1 MQNSIVAVRASWYI
15 SPPLNG
21 AVKARLFLNNSGV
34 RVVHLKWLD
43 IAGFKS
49 FPDKT
54 RLQFEPGLTAIVGPN
69 GCGKSNVSDAIRWV
83 LGETSA
89 RALRGA
95 KMEDCIFN
103 GTDIRKPL
111 GMAEVNITFTDCES
125 VLGTEFNEVTVTR
138 RVFRSGE
145 GQYFLN
151 KTPCRLKDIQ
161 RLFMNTGI
169 GTSSY
174 SLMEQGRIDQILSSR
189 PEDRREIFEEASGI
203 TKFKMDKREAA
214 RKLEQTEANLLRL
227 ADVIREVKRQ
237 IGSLQRQAGK
247 ARRYKEL
254 REELRRLDLCF
265 SRDRL
270 SAMDADLQ
278 ALETELRTLA
288 EEAATLHTDLQNLE
302 AGETELRARLA
313 ATEEA
318 IGQAMEN
325 RSEIQ
330 TRLDRAADTAR
341 INRDRIR
348 ELETL
353 AERDRRDISEA
364 EAQIEKHRRDLDA
377 LGAAIDEARRR
388 REQAEKEWQARQA
401 ALQALEQEIESRR
414 QQLQQWRAEALEQ
427 ENTLARLQNEQVQ
440 LEARDRA
447 NMLRRERL
455 IAEKSQLTHSL
466 QGYEERQGGLVET
479 LRALTRDIEHSQAL
493 FAELNR
499 QRASKADESRET
511 QKAIATLQSQ
521 SAARQAQIELLEKA
535 ETEAEDFPGGA
546 RLLLDKQRPPA
557 EADAILG
564 PLAQHLEVAPEF
576 RVALEAALRA
586 WLDAV
591 VVRDAARAAPLL
603 RLLAEHRAGA
613 ARLLALDAP
622 APLPE
627 PPAGGPGAALLD
639 QVRCDD
645 AFQPLVRRLLA
656 GVRVVESLDGAPAAG
671 AVWVTRDGALL
682 RGDGAFEFWMRESGQ
697 SNPLARHHLIADLKR
712 ELAQCD
718 DQVRLKSDTLKALQA
733 AGADLELAIENAR
746 ADSEDRRRTLAVR
759 ESENQMV
766 FQEANQARDRLETVV
781 WELHQ
786 LDEQGDGSAERQAV
800 ADQIDAAREAQS
812 QLRGQSDALSREL
825 QTLDQRRSAL
835 YAEVGELRVRFAE
848 ARQQVDHLESRRD
861 PLKARIQELESLVKG
876 RSGGIA
882 SYRASID
889 QLTRSAAEAE
899 AQVEPLKTELAAAAA
914 ALDQLRKQRETQ
926 TGEMGEMNARLGVKR
941 DRLEEIAARRTDRE
955 VLFAESRMRRQNLV
969 ERLAGDYN
977 ASVEELKNTP
987 DPDWPEGRPDAETLG
1002 RMVDECRGRIEA
1014 MGPVNL
1020 VAIEEYQE
1028 LEERHSFLTQQQDD
1042 LTAAKQQLMD
1052 MIKKI
1057 NVTTSEMFLSTFAQV
1072 NDNFQAMFTKLF
1084 NGGTARLVLADEGDV
1099 LESGIDIIARP
1110 PGKKLQTVSL
1120 LSGGER
1126 TMTAVALLFSIYQ
1139 IKPSPFCVLDELDAA
1154 LDESN
1159 IARFVTILES
1169 FLNQSQFVVIT
1180 HNRRTIAAA
1189 NTLYGVTMEERGVSK
1204 VMSMKFSDY
1213 ESNPKLQTNAKST

>member
-1 MQNSIVAVRASWYI
+1 
-15 SPPLNG
+15 
-21 AVKARLFLNNSGV
+21 
-34 RVVHLKWLD
+34 VHLKWLD

-54 RLQFEPGLTAIVGPN
+54 RLQFEPGMTAIVGPN

-103 GTDIRKPL
+103 GTDARKPL

-138 RVFRSGE
+138 RVLRSGE

-203 TKFKMDKREAA
+203 TKFKMDKREAS

-247 ARRYKEL
+247 ARRFKEL

-270 SAMDADLQ
+270 SRMDADLQ
-278 ALETELRTLA
+278 QLETELRTIA
-288 EEAATLHTDLQNLE
+288 EESAGLHTELQNLE
-302 AGETELRARLA
+302 AGEAEQRARLT

-318 IGQAMEN
+318 IGQAMEH
-325 RSEIQ
+325 RAAAQ
-330 TRLDRAADTAR
+330 TRLDRSTDTVR

-353 AERDRRDISEA
+353 ADRDRRDISEA

-377 LGAAIDEARRR
+377 LVSSVDEARQR
-388 REQAEKEWQARQA
+388 REQSEKEWQSRHA
-401 ALQALEQEIESRR
+401 ALQALEQEIEARR
-414 QQLQQWRAEALEQ
+414 TQLQQFRNDSLEQ
-427 ENTLARLQNEQVQ
+427 ENAVARLQNEQVQ

-455 IAEKSQLTHSL
+455 IAEKSQLSHSL
-466 QGYEERQGGLVET
+466 QGYEERQATIIET
-479 LRALTRDIEHSQAL
+479 LRALAREIEHGTAL
-493 FAELNR
+493 FNELNR
-499 QRASKADESRET
+499 QRVSQADESRET
-511 QKAIATLQSQ
+511 QKNLATLQSQ
-521 SAARQAQIELLEKA
+521 IAARHAQIDLLQKA
-535 ETEAEDFPGGA
+535 EIEAEDFPGGA
-546 RLLLDKQRPPA
+546 RLLLDKTHPPTVA
-557 EADAILG
+557 ANQILG
-564 PLAQHLEVAPEF
+564 PLAQHLDVAPEF

-591 VVRDAARAAPLL
+591 IIRDSAQAAVLL
-603 RLLAEHRAGA
+603 QFLAERRQGA
-613 ARLLALDAP
+613 ARLVALDPAAP
-622 APLPE
+622 APE
-627 PPAGGPGAALLD
+627 ADPAGPGSPLAD
-639 QVRCDD
+639 QVRCSDEVR
-645 AFQPLVRRLLA
+645 PLIRRLLA
-656 GVRVVESLDGAPAAG
+656 GVRIVDSFPDGAAPLPAQ
-671 AVWVTRDGALL
+671 AVWVTRDGAIL
-682 RGDGAFEFWMRESGQ
+682 RGDGAFEFWMREPGQ
-697 SNPLARHHLIADLKR
+697 SNPLARHHLIADLKQDLTQI
-712 ELAQCD
+712 E
-718 DQVRLKSDTLKALQA
+718 DQVRLKSDTLKALQE
-733 AGADLELAIENAR
+733 AGANLENAIETAR
-746 ADSEDRRRTLAVR
+746 SDSEDRRRTLAVR
-759 ESENQMV
+759 ENENQMV
-766 FQEANQARDRLETVV
+766 SQEANQARDRLETVV

-786 LDEQGDGSAERQAV
+786 LDEQGDGSAERQGV
-800 ADQIDAAREAQS
+800 ADRIDAAREAQS
-812 QLRGQSDALSREL
+812 ALRGQIDALSREI
-825 QTLDQRRSAL
+825 QSLDQRRSAL
-835 YAEVGELRVRFAE
+835 YTEVGELRVRFAE
-848 ARQQVDHLESRRD
+848 ARQQVEHLESRRE
-861 PLKARIQELESLVKG
+861 PLKARILELETLVKG
-876 RSGGIA
+876 RAGGIV
-882 SYRASID
+882 SYRTSID

-899 AQVEPLKTELAAAAA
+899 TQIEPLQAELATAAAG
-914 ALDQLRKQRETQ
+914 LDTLRKQRETQ
-926 TGEMGEMNARLGVKR
+926 NTELGDIGARLGTKR
-941 DRLEEIAARRTDRE
+941 ERLEELAGRRTERE
-955 VLFAESRMRRQNLV
+955 VLFAEGRMRRQNLV
-969 ERLAGDYN
+969 DRLAGDYN
-977 ASVEELKNTP
+977 ANLEELHAAP
-987 DPDWPEGRPDAETLG
+987 DPEWPEGRPDPETLE
-1002 RMVDECRGRIEA
+1002 RMVEECRGRIEA

-1042 LTAAKQQLMD
+1042 LTAAKQQLVE

-1072 NDNFQAMFTKLF
+1072 NENFQAMFTKLF

-1159 IARFVTILES
+1159 IARFVSILES

-1180 HNRRTIAAA
+1180 HNRRTIGAA
-1189 NTLYGVTMEERGVSK
+1189 NTLYGVTMEERGISK

-1213 ESNPKLQTNAKST
+1213 ESNSKLQTNSKI

>member
-1 MQNSIVAVRASWYI
+1 M
-15 SPPLNG
+15 
-21 AVKARLFLNNSGV
+21 
-34 RVVHLKWLD
+34 HLKWLD

-54 RLQFEPGLTAIVGPN
+54 RLQFEPGMTAIVGPN

-103 GTDIRKPL
+103 GTDARKPL

-138 RVFRSGE
+138 RVLRSGE

-203 TKFKMDKREAA
+203 TKFKMDKREAS

-247 ARRYKEL
+247 ARRFKEL

-270 SAMDADLQ
+270 SRMDADLQ
-278 ALETELRTLA
+278 QLETELRTIA
-288 EEAATLHTDLQNLE
+288 EESAGLHTELQNLE
-302 AGETELRARLA
+302 AGEAEQRARLT

-318 IGQAMEN
+318 IGQAMEH
-325 RSEIQ
+325 RAAAQ
-330 TRLDRAADTAR
+330 TRLDRSTDTVR

-353 AERDRRDISEA
+353 ADRDRRDISEA

-377 LGAAIDEARRR
+377 LVSSVDEARQR
-388 REQAEKEWQARQA
+388 REQSEKEWQSRHA
-401 ALQALEQEIESRR
+401 ALQALEQEIEARR
-414 QQLQQWRAEALEQ
+414 TQLQQFRNDSLEQ
-427 ENTLARLQNEQVQ
+427 ENAVARLQNEQVQ

-455 IAEKSQLTHSL
+455 IAEKSQLSHSL
-466 QGYEERQGGLVET
+466 QGYEERQATIIET
-479 LRALTRDIEHSQAL
+479 LRALAREIEHGTAL
-493 FAELNR
+493 FNELNR
-499 QRASKADESRET
+499 QRVSQADESRET
-511 QKAIATLQSQ
+511 QKNLATLQSQ
-521 SAARQAQIELLEKA
+521 IAARHAQIDLLQKA
-535 ETEAEDFPGGA
+535 EIEAEDFPGGA
-546 RLLLDKQRPPA
+546 RLLLDKTHPPTVA
-557 EADAILG
+557 ANQILG
-564 PLAQHLEVAPEF
+564 PLAQHLDVAPEF

-591 VVRDAARAAPLL
+591 IIRDSAQAAVLL
-603 RLLAEHRAGA
+603 QFLAERRQGA
-613 ARLLALDAP
+613 ARLVALDPAAP
-622 APLPE
+622 APE
-627 PPAGGPGAALLD
+627 ADPAGPGSPLAD
-639 QVRCDD
+639 QVRCSDEVR
-645 AFQPLVRRLLA
+645 PLIRRLLA
-656 GVRVVESLDGAPAAG
+656 GVRIVDSFPDGAAPLPAQ
-671 AVWVTRDGALL
+671 AVWVTRDGAIL
-682 RGDGAFEFWMRESGQ
+682 RGDGAFEFWMREPGQ
-697 SNPLARHHLIADLKR
+697 SNPLARHHLIADLKQDLTQI
-712 ELAQCD
+712 E
-718 DQVRLKSDTLKALQA
+718 DQVRLKSDTLKALQE
-733 AGADLELAIENAR
+733 AGANLENAIETAR
-746 ADSEDRRRTLAVR
+746 SDSEDRRRTLAVR
-759 ESENQMV
+759 ENENQMV
-766 FQEANQARDRLETVV
+766 SQEANQARDRLETVV

-786 LDEQGDGSAERQAV
+786 LDEQGDGSAERQGV
-800 ADQIDAAREAQS
+800 ADRIDAAREAQS
-812 QLRGQSDALSREL
+812 ALRGQIDALSREI
-825 QTLDQRRSAL
+825 QSLDQRRSAL
-835 YAEVGELRVRFAE
+835 YTEVGELRVRFAE
-848 ARQQVDHLESRRD
+848 ARQQVEHLESRRE
-861 PLKARIQELESLVKG
+861 PLKARILELETLVKG
-876 RSGGIA
+876 RAGGIV
-882 SYRASID
+882 SYRTSID

-899 AQVEPLKTELAAAAA
+899 TQIEPLQAELATAAAG
-914 ALDQLRKQRETQ
+914 LDTLRKQRETQ
-926 TGEMGEMNARLGVKR
+926 NTELGDIGARLGTKR
-941 DRLEEIAARRTDRE
+941 ERLEELAGRRTERE
-955 VLFAESRMRRQNLV
+955 VLFAEGRMRRQNLV
-969 ERLAGDYN
+969 DRLAGDYN
-977 ASVEELKNTP
+977 ANLEELHAAP
-987 DPDWPEGRPDAETLG
+987 DPEWPEGRPDPETLE
-1002 RMVDECRGRIEA
+1002 RMVEECRGRIEA

-1042 LTAAKQQLMD
+1042 LTAAKQQLVE

-1072 NDNFQAMFTKLF
+1072 NENFQAMFTKLF

-1159 IARFVTILES
+1159 IARFVSILES

-1180 HNRRTIAAA
+1180 HNRRTIGAA
-1189 NTLYGVTMEERGVSK
+1189 NTLYGVTMEERGISK

-1213 ESNPKLQTNAKST
+1213 ESNTKLQANAKI

>member
-1 MQNSIVAVRASWYI
+1 
-15 SPPLNG
+15 
-21 AVKARLFLNNSGV
+21 
-34 RVVHLKWLD
+34 VHLKWLD
-43 IAGFKS
+43 ITGFKS
-49 FPDKT
+49 FPDRT
-54 RLQFEPGLTAIVGPN
+54 RLQFEPGMTAIVGPN

-95 KMEDCIFN
+95 KMEDCIFS
-103 GTDIRKPL
+103 GTDARKPL

-125 VLGTEFNEVTVTR
+125 ILGTEFNEVTVTR
-138 RVFRSGE
+138 RVLRSGE

-270 SAMDADLQ
+270 SQMDTALQ
-278 ALETELRTLA
+278 QIEAELRTIA
-288 EEAATLHTDLQNLE
+288 EESAGLHTEIQNLE
-302 AGETELRARLA
+302 SGETEQRARLT

-325 RSEIQ
+325 RADAQ
-330 TRLDRAADTAR
+330 TRLDRTTDTVR

-353 AERDRRDISEA
+353 ADRDRRDISEA

-377 LGAAIDEARRR
+377 LVSSVDEARQR
-388 REQAEKEWQARQA
+388 REQSEKEWQSRHS
-401 ALQALEQEIESRR
+401 ALQALEQEIEARR
-414 QQLQQWRAEALEQ
+414 TQLQQLRNESLEQ
-427 ENTLARLQNEQVQ
+427 ENTVARLQNEQVQ

-466 QGYEERQGGLVET
+466 QGYEGRQATIVET
-479 LRALTRDIEHSQAL
+479 LRALAREIEHGTAL
-493 FAELNR
+493 FNELNR
-499 QRASKADESRET
+499 QRASQADESRET
-511 QKAIATLQSQ
+511 QKTLATLQSQ
-521 SAARQAQIELLEKA
+521 TAARHAQIDLLQKA
-535 ETEAEDFPGGA
+535 EIEAEDFPGGA
-546 RLLLDKQRPPA
+546 RLLLDKTHPPA
-557 EADAILG
+557 VAADQVLG
-564 PLAQHLEVAPEF
+564 PLAQHLDVAPEY

-591 VVRDAARAAPLL
+591 IIRDSAQAAILL
-603 RLLAEHRAGA
+603 QFLAERRQGA
-613 ARLLALDAP
+613 ARLIALDSSASVP
-622 APLPE
+622 GDN
-627 PPAGGPGAALLD
+627 PAGPGSPLAEH
-639 QVRCDD
+639 VRCSEE
-645 AFQPLVRRLLA
+645 FRPLIRRLLA
-656 GVRVVESLDGAPAAG
+656 GVRMVDSFSEVSGPLPAH
-671 AVWVTRDGALL
+671 AVWVTRDGAIL
-682 RGDGAFEFWMRESGQ
+682 RGDGAFEFWMREPGQ
-697 SNPLARHHLIADLKR
+697 SNPLARHHLIADLKQDLTQI
-712 ELAQCD
+712 E
-718 DQVRLKSDTLKALQA
+718 DQVRLKNDTLKALQE
-733 AGADLELAIENAR
+733 AGANLESAIETAR
-746 ADSEDRRRTLAVR
+746 SDSEDRRRTLAVR

-766 FQEANQARDRLETVV
+766 SQEANQARDRLETVV

-786 LDEQGDGSAERQAV
+786 LDEQGDGSEERQGV
-800 ADQIDAAREAQS
+800 ADRIDAAREAQS
-812 QLRGQSDALSREL
+812 ALRGQIDALGREI
-825 QTLDQRRSAL
+825 QGLDQRRSAL
-835 YAEVGELRVRFAE
+835 YVEVGELRVRFAE
-848 ARQQVDHLESRRD
+848 ARQQVEHLESRRE
-861 PLKARIQELESLVKG
+861 PLKARILELETLVKG
-876 RSGGIA
+876 RAGGIV
-882 SYRASID
+882 SYRTSID
-889 QLTRSAAEAE
+889 QLTRAASEAE
-899 AQVEPLKTELAAAAA
+899 TQIEPLQSELATAAAG
-914 ALDQLRKQRETQ
+914 LDALRKQRESQ
-926 TGEMGEMNARLGVKR
+926 NAELGDLGARLGTKR
-941 DRLEEIAARRTDRE
+941 DRLEELSGRRTERE

-969 ERLAGDYN
+969 DRLAGDYN
-977 ASVEELKNTP
+977 ATPEDLHTAP
-987 DPDWPEGRPDAETLG
+987 DPEWPEGRPDAETLE
-1002 RMVDECRGRIEA
+1002 RMVEECRGRIEA

-1042 LTAAKQQLMD
+1042 LTAAKQQLAE

-1057 NVTTSEMFLSTFAQV
+1057 NVTTSEMFLSTFARV
-1072 NDNFQAMFTKLF
+1072 NENFQAMFTKLF

-1159 IARFVTILES
+1159 IARFVSILES

-1180 HNRRTIAAA
+1180 HNRRTISAA
-1189 NTLYGVTMEERGVSK
+1189 NTLYGVTMEERGISK

-1213 ESNPKLQTNAKST
+1213 ESNTKLQTNGKN